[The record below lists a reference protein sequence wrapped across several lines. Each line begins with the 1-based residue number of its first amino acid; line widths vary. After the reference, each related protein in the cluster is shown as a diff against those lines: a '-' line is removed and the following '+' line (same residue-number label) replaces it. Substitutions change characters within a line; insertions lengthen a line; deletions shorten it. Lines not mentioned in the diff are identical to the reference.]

1 MTLKLLSLLI
11 SSFWLVQNLILPST
25 IFAVETCPP
34 GENRYRPGGN
44 CEKESPQP
52 AHSKIND
59 YPLSCIPS
67 SNLTYTQTTNDPN
80 QIPSQV
86 TVTLNVDLTNAEL
99 GGFGPDSNT
108 ISTTSPDILSQKYPF
123 NALFDKPPNTSPF
136 NSRESFR
143 TWWRLLSSLQQANA
157 KAIYLTQADQN
168 KINNITYE
176 FYNSQDK
183 LKQWEIKKLYNKLPN
198 CLRKSP
204 VCSDFLEKY
213 QNLNTDTQEAYDALM
228 PFNFDNLKTFLVLD
242 NSVITENIPFLNAIN
257 TGVNDPNTGLIY
269 TLSPSWTQTDITN
282 NIILINN
289 KGENQQLL
297 IDKAD
302 NFNCPAIPKDK
313 LTHLP
318 APKTFPTPTYLT
330 QQVTFKDLTV
340 TKEQTGT
347 ESECK
352 GANYCIGLNQ
362 TTCNSYSA
370 CTWISKP
377 KYQYTITGQ
386 GEGDPVVIFNHPFVK
401 NIENSI
407 VSGNTSLF
415 KMLLPNFAQIPEER
429 TIDAPKSTFTASS
442 PYPNSSVSVTT
453 SNGSSDMPI
462 YRKTALIKDS
472 LCQLQNMWLIPAGL
486 QRNTD
491 CSPEPTP
498 TPPTSTGDICAIATA
513 YNIPCC
519 HLGGIWMTE
528 SGQSNELSGP
538 CCSASGICGPMQIA
552 GGRLQSLI
560 NGDPLSSCPAS
571 NETCLCTTPGAWEL
585 AARMLLV
592 TKCVAAGKCNSF
604 TWQPEFIDKYA
615 IQPDEY
621 DPVGYY
627 EGNANGCIPSN
638 YTQCRWG
645 AGKSYCDNVELY
657 CNSGQTLPDN
667 CTQSYCS
674 LVGITCP

>member
-11 SSFWLVQNLILPST
+11 SSFWLVQNLILPTT
-25 IFAVETCPP
+25 ILAVETCPP

-52 AHSKIND
+52 AHSEID
-59 YPLSCIPS
+59 EYPLSCIPA

-143 TWWRLLSSLQQANA
+143 TWWRLLSVYQQANA
-157 KAIYLTQADQN
+157 KAIYLTQANQG
-168 KINNITYE
+168 KINNMTYE

-282 NIILINN
+282 NIVLINN

-330 QQVTFKDLTV
+330 QQVTFKDLTIA
-340 TKEQTGT
+340 KEQTGT

-370 CTWISKP
+370 CTWISEP

-486 QRNTD
+486 QRSNSCGDNLET
-491 CSPEPTP
+491 PTITP
-498 TPPTSTGDICAIATA
+498 TPSTCKMHLFENTCSNQVCHKTVISQAKNTSCNSKVLNPYYAIAIA
-513 YNIPCC
+513 LNESGGLMSINKDGSNIKHFGCDPFGATGIGFSIEEKLSCMTNTLRNDC
-519 HLGGIWMTE
+519 VAGKTDTQTLAEYGYQPGNNLENLINILGGPNSTTLFV
-528 SGQSNELSGP
+528 SPSQ
-538 CCSASGICGPMQIA
+538 ASTYDSTLTQA
-552 GGRLQSLI
+552 LQTKDVGYWTI
-560 NGDPLSSCPAS
+560 YYQGFIDNF
-571 NETCLCTTPGAWEL
+571 CTTP
-585 AARMLLV
+585 
-592 TKCVAAGKCNSF
+592 
-604 TWQPEFIDKYA
+604 
-615 IQPDEY
+615 
-621 DPVGYY
+621 
-627 EGNANGCIPSN
+627 
-638 YTQCRWG
+638 
-645 AGKSYCDNVELY
+645 
-657 CNSGQTLPDN
+657 
-667 CTQSYCS
+667 
-674 LVGITCP
+674 